1 MYSGTLE
8 VGLYTFSKF
17 VNNRTMYIRVDS
29 INWTICLAVYILVV
43 HILLTVSFEYKKSQ
57 MNPLTLLLIGSST
70 RTHIWSAVAPH

>member
-1 MYSGTLE
+1 VYSETLE

-29 INWTICLAVYILVV
+29 INWTICLAVYIIVV

-57 MNPLTLLLIGSST
+57 MNPLTLLLMGSST
-70 RTHIWSAVAPH
+70 RTHTWSAVAPH